1 MAKRSS
7 YQSYRGRSKRS
18 GPLKILVV
26 LLAILLLVLAVAFF
40 WLQDYMVFTADGVH
54 LELPFSHSEPT
65 PTPEV
70 TSTPPVVDPVVETT
84 LPQDET
90 PEGGV
95 LHAVEISLDS
105 LLAGTAQAQMEAAG
119 GNAVLL
125 DMKNEQ
131 GQLAYVS
138 DIPLAKEAGLS
149 GADRG
154 VNDAIAALKAD
165 GVYLVARMDCFRDNL
180 LPYYQYDLAILT
192 NSGYR
197 WMDPDSIR
205 WVSPTNAQV
214 RDYLAAVAGEL
225 AQLGFDEILLDSP
238 GYPTQGSLG
247 YIKKG
252 SAYDAAAFPT
262 VISGFYRQMASA
274 VEKYDGR
281 LAVMTT
287 PDVLTAGQSATSGQ
301 TRTAL
306 GEIPWRIWLDPAQ
319 ADVDALTQALGASGA
334 TRPEQRLVLL
344 GGTDPD
350 RSWATLS

>member
-1 MAKRSS
+1 MAKRGS
-7 YQSYRGRSKRS
+7 YHSYRGKSKRS
-18 GPLKILVV
+18 GPLKVLVI
-26 LLAILLLVLAVAFF
+26 LLAVLLLVLAIAFF

-54 LELPFSHSEPT
+54 LELPFSHSETT
-65 PTPEV
+65 PTPEA
-70 TSTPPVVDPVVETT
+70 TPTPPVVDPVVETT
-84 LPQDET
+84 PPQEET
-90 PEGGV
+90 PEDSV
-95 LHAVEISLDS
+95 LHVVEVSLDS

-125 DMKNEQ
+125 NMKNEQ

-149 GADRG
+149 GSDRR
-154 VNDAIAALKAD
+154 VNDAIAALKAE

-180 LPYYQYDLAILT
+180 LPYYQHDLAILT

-197 WMDPDSIR
+197 WIDPDSIR

-225 AQLGFDEILLDSP
+225 ARLGFAEILLDSP
-238 GYPTQGSLG
+238 GYPTQGNLG

-252 SAYDAAAFPT
+252 DAYDAAAFPT
-262 VISGFYRQMASA
+262 VISGFYQQMAAA
-274 VEKYDGR
+274 VEEYEGR
-281 LAVMTT
+281 LAIMTT
-287 PDVLTAGQSATSGQ
+287 PDVLTTGQSATSGQ
-301 TRTAL
+301 TLTAL
-306 GEIPWRIWLDPAQ
+306 GEIPWRIWLDPEQ
-319 ADVDALTQALGASGA
+319 ASPDALTQALGAFGV

-350 RSWATLS
+350 RSWAKLS